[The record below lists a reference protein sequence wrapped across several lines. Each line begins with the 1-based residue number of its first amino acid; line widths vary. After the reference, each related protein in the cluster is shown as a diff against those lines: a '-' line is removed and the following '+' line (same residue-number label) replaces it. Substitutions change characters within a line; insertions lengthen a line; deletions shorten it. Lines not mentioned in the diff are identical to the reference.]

1 MATESSDPQE
11 AGFLFLPAL
20 SGGGVVVRRAQ
31 VVGARPNGQ
40 DGAIVYTAAGPAL
53 YTSLTT
59 KQIAGVVGAA
69 TIDTRAA

>member
-1 MATESSDPQE
+1 MATEETTNQKE
-11 AGFLFLPAL
+11 LQFLFLPAS

-53 YTSLTT
+53 YTTLTT
-59 KQIAGVVGAA
+59 KQIASYLAAESVGE
-69 TIDTRAA
+69 R